1 MDSEATCITVV
12 IADDHEVAREGVRK
26 MLVTA
31 PDIEIIG
38 VAEDGV
44 AAQQLVAQ
52 LHPRVLILDLVM
64 PGPSPAETALWVQT
78 HHPETAVLVLTAH
91 DRDYYLAQMLDAGA
105 VGFLDKGARAQQ
117 LIDAIR
123 AAAAGQKLFTQE
135 QQRRARAWR
144 TEVQA
149 LWESLTPREREVLG
163 LICQGQ
169 SNRKIAAQ
177 LQIVEKTVEKHVSE
191 VLGKLGA
198 ASRAEAALWMVNSG
212 LEMC

>member
-78 HHPETAVLVLTAH
+78 HHPATAVLVLTAH

-123 AAAAGQKLFTQE
+123 AAAAGQMLFTRE

-144 TEVQA
+144 TEVQ
-149 LWESLTPREREVLG
+149 RCG
-163 LICQGQ
+163 
-169 SNRKIAAQ
+169 
-177 LQIVEKTVEKHVSE
+177 
-191 VLGKLGA
+191 
-198 ASRAEAALWMVNSG
+198 RA
-212 LEMC
+212 